1 MSGARAFFSL
11 PAINQPQGGFSH
23 KAGQPVAMFSVPA
36 QPRMLDT
43 RALKL
48 TGKLVIKDSDDVVI
62 AADAVNDGASQGAN
76 ITKAT
81 STNIPQWCG
90 VQGAVSKVVVQS
102 KKSRQ
107 EISQVLNYQEF
118 LSLRESY
125 LRNTQDYR
133 NRPQCRSLAS
143 GGNASSMSRRMTISS
158 SGGKAFS
165 VDISIPL
172 LNNEAL
178 NLDEDHMGGLM
189 ISLYLQPDSN
199 FLSSYFR
206 LPGANQA
213 NADPTGASYSL
224 QDLKLEG
231 YYGIPG
237 ASGMPDM
244 DEMMLQGRLS
254 LMNDLVSS
262 VDSSVFTP
270 QAQMVEGFCNVYQT
284 DTQENNYLAAASD
297 FKLPVGTRAVTQEK
311 DGIRYPQKYEVQ
323 VVPAY
328 TSSVEGQSAVAGFD
342 PSTLATKCHG
352 MGDSEIRKLFERAL
366 FNGKEMPHISNTLG
380 AESLSLDSQY
390 AETAVAA
397 TDGAGKVLDQCE
409 LGIGADQ
416 TFGIVGAAQSY
427 VNQDYQLRLQSGVNT
442 GNAKL
447 PTDFSQTS
455 LIQRAFVRNIE
466 ILDTRSLVKTI

>member
-11 PAINQPQGGFSH
+11 PAINQPSGGFSH

-48 TGKLVIKDSDDVVI
+48 TGRLVIKDSDDVEI
-62 AADAVNDGASQGAN
+62 GSSLNDGDSQGAN

-102 KKSRQ
+102 KKTRQ

-158 SGGKAFS
+158 NGGKAFS

-178 NLDEDHMGGLM
+178 NLDDDHMGGLM

-206 LPGANQA
+206 LPGTGQPSGN
-213 NADPTGASYSL
+213 PTGSSYTL
-224 QDLKLEG
+224 NDLKLEG

-237 ASGMPDM
+237 ASGLPDM
-244 DEMMLQGRLS
+244 PEMMLQSRLS

-297 FKLPVGTRAVTQEK
+297 FKLPVGVRAVTQEK

-323 VVPAY
+323 TVPNY
-328 TSSVEGQSAVAGFD
+328 NSAVDSLASVANFD

-352 MGDSEIRKLFERAL
+352 IGDSEIRKLFERSL

-380 AESLSLDSQY
+380 AESRSLTSQY
-390 AETAVAA
+390 AV
-397 TDGAGKVLDQCE
+397 TDNNANNGAGKVLDQCE

-416 TFGIVGAAQSY
+416 TFGIIGAAQSY

-442 GNAKL
+442 GNTKL
-447 PTDFSQTS
+447 PTNFSQIN
-455 LIQRAFVRNIE
+455 LIQRGFVRNLE
-466 ILDTRSLVKTI
+466 ALNTRTLVKTM